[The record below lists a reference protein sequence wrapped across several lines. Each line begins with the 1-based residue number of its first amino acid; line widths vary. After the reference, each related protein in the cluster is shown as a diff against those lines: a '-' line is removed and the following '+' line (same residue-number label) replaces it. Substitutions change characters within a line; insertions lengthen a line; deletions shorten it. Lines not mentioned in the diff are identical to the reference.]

1 MPVLEIT
8 YLEIIVLEIR
18 DPAQSTPV
26 LEIAILPVLEINACP
41 RDQCLS

>member
-26 LEIAILPVLEINACP
+26 LEINACP